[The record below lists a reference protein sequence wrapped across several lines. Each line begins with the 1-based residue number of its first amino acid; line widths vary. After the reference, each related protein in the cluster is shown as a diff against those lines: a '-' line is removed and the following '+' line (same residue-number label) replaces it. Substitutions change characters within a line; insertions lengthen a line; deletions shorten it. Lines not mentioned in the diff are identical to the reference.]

1 MSKKIKLP
9 EEELVALL
17 KQKDERGFKILYDN
31 YSAAL
36 YGVILKIVRTEE
48 IAADVMQESF
58 VKIWK
63 NIDFYDKSKGALFTW
78 ILNIARNNAID
89 QIRSLDYRK
98 NNSIQSVEN
107 NVHIIENQSGT
118 QTDFRTDF
126 IGIDKVINKLR
137 PEYQLLI
144 DLIYLKGYTQAEVS
158 EEFNIPL
165 GTVKTRI
172 KAAINQLRELVL

>member
-9 EEELVALL
+9 EEELIALL
-17 KQKDERGFKILYDN
+17 KRKDERGFTILYDN

-36 YGVILKIVRTEE
+36 YGVIFKIVRTEE

-63 NIDFYDKSKGALFTW
+63 NIDFYDKSKGSLFTW

-89 QIRSLDYRK
+89 KIRSKDFRQ
-98 NNSIQSVEN
+98 NNSIQSVDH
-107 NVHIIENQSGT
+107 NVHIIESQTITQS
-118 QTDFRTDF
+118 DYKSDL
-126 IGIDKVINKLR
+126 IGIDKLINQLR

-172 KAAINQLRELVL
+172 KAAINQLRELVK